1 VDNIRWV
8 AQTEAPPLAQ
18 VDLPVTFDDPGV
30 DYTVIDFGGASTLV
44 GADPDDAG
52 NSVAITTKGAGAET
66 FAGTVVGTGSGFAN
80 PIPFTATETQM
91 SVLVR
96 SPAAGIPVLLKV
108 ENADASIFAEVFAT
122 TTQADTWERLVF
134 DFSTVGID
142 PSVSFVQAII
152 FFDFGQVGAG
162 DTYYWDDLRFGAA
175 APPVLS
181 QIDLPVTFEDPTVD
195 YTLIDFGGAGTGLG
209 VDPQDAGNTV
219 AITTKGAGAQTFAGT
234 VMGTG
239 TGFAN
244 PIPFSAGSTEM
255 RVRVLSPAANV
266 PVLLKVE
273 NADASI
279 FSEVLVNTTQANTWE
294 TLSFDFSTVGI
305 DPSVT
310 FVQAIIFFD
319 FGQVGTGATYY
330 WDDVQ
335 FVNPPPQAKIV
346 FDDAVDP
353 TWDVGI
359 GGADDSSGFALYTD
373 GTNPANKSNWAIIPA
388 DDPTRGQ
395 VIDVTFNDTTVFGVW
410 FIQSSSGVNMS
421 DYANGSL
428 EFDIRVLSYG
438 TNTSGMTMKVD
449 CIFPCTSGDQ
459 PIGVVGAGGLW
470 ETVSVPVS
478 QLVNGGLALS
488 TVNTGLVIFPN
499 FGQQEGGINFRLDN
513 IRWVP

>member
-1 VDNIRWV
+1 VQFDIKVLDYGTNTTGMTFKIDCFFPCTSGDKNLGAIADGVWETVSFPVSQLTSTGLDLSAVNTGIVVFPTTQAGGITFRVDNIRWV

-30 DYTVIDFGGASTLV
+30 DYTLSDFGGASTLV

-52 NSVAITTKGAGAET
+52 NSVAITSKGAGAET

-80 PIPFTATETQM
+80 PIPFTATETEM

-96 SPAAGIPVLLKV
+96 SPAPGIPVLLKV
-108 ENADASIFAEVFAT
+108 ENADASVFAEVFAT

-142 PSVSFVQAII
+142 PAVSFVQAII

-209 VDPQDAGNTV
+209 VDPQAAGNTV

-244 PIPFSAGSTEM
+244 PIPFSAGNTEM

-294 TLSFDFSTVGI
+294 TLSFDFSSVGI
-305 DPSVT
+305 DPGVT

-319 FGQVGTGATYY
+319 FGQVGTGAT
-330 WDDVQ
+330 
-335 FVNPPPQAKIV
+335 
-346 FDDAVDP
+346 
-353 TWDVGI
+353 
-359 GGADDSSGFALYTD
+359 S
-373 GTNPANKSNWAIIPA
+373 
-388 DDPTRGQ
+388 
-395 VIDVTFNDTTVFGVW
+395 
-410 FIQSSSGVNMS
+410 
-421 DYANGSL
+421 
-428 EFDIRVLSYG
+428 
-438 TNTSGMTMKVD
+438 
-449 CIFPCTSGDQ
+449 
-459 PIGVVGAGGLW
+459 
-470 ETVSVPVS
+470 
-478 QLVNGGLALS
+478 
-488 TVNTGLVIFPN
+488 
-499 FGQQEGGINFRLDN
+499 
-513 IRWVP
+513 